1 MFNMFVTSL
10 HVFIHTAVL
19 HVSCSFSPGS
29 LRMVF
34 QEVFTRLWF
43 FQNRQVDVL
52 LLKPSHGF

>member
-10 HVFIHTAVL
+10 HVLIHTAVL
-19 HVSCSFSPGS
+19 HVSYSFSPGS
-29 LRMVF
+29 LRMFF
-34 QEVFTRLWF
+34 QEVFIRLWF